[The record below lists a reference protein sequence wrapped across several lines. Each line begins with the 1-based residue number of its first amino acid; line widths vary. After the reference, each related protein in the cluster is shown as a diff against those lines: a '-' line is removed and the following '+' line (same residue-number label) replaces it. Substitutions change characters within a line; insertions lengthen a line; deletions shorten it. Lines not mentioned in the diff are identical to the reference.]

1 MKIILSRK
9 GFDSAAGGVPSPI
22 LPTGELYSIPIP
34 DELSPKQYQEINAG
48 EHSLGALVNDL
59 SKGRIKPTY
68 RAHLDPDLRYE
79 SIERGTGW
87 RPLFGQAGASES
99 HLRKTGVREGDI
111 FLFFGWF
118 KQVTQTAGGYSY
130 VKGAPDQHIMFGWL
144 QVERRIVA
152 GGSCD
157 LPLWAVDHPHFD
169 GDKKYPLNTVYTSTE
184 KLTLPNVKTSRA
196 GAGAF
201 NRYHESLC
209 LTASGQ
215 LRSRWRLP
223 NWFHPGGKNSSLSYH
238 GNLRRWLLEDEH
250 VLLQSAGRGQEFV
263 LDCDEYPEAISW
275 LGEILE
281 CCE

>member
-22 LPTGELYSIPIP
+22 LPTGELYSLPIP

-48 EHSLGALVNDL
+48 QHSLGALVNDL
-59 SKGRIKPTY
+59 SRGRITPTH

-79 SIERGTGW
+79 SIERRRGW
-87 RPLFGQAGASES
+87 RPLFGQASAAES
-99 HLRKTGVREGDI
+99 HLRNTGVSDGDV

-118 KQVTQTAGGYSY
+118 REVRQTAGRYCY
-130 VKGAPDQHIMFGWL
+130 VKGAPDQHIIFGWL
-144 QVERRIVA
+144 QVERRMDS
-152 GGSCD
+152 SCN
-157 LPLWAVDHPHFD
+157 LPSWAADHPHFD
-169 GDKKYPLNTVYTSTE
+169 GDKKYPLNTIYTSTE
-184 KLTLPNVKTSRA
+184 KLTLRNIETHSA

-201 NRYHESLC
+201 NQYHESLC
-209 LTASGQ
+209 LTAAGQ

-223 NWFHPGGKNSSLSYH
+223 AWFHPGGKNSTLSYH
-238 GNLRRWLLEDEH
+238 GNLRRWLLQDDH

-263 LDCDEYPEAISW
+263 LDCDEYPEAIGW
-275 LGEILE
+275 LGEIFE

>member
-9 GFDSAAGGVPSPI
+9 GFDCAAGGVPSPI
-22 LPTGELYSIPIP
+22 LPTGELYSLPIP

-59 SKGRIKPTY
+59 SRGRIKPTY

-79 SIERGTGW
+79 SIRRTGGW

-99 HLRKTGVREGDI
+99 HLRKAAVSEGDV

-118 KQVTQTAGGYSY
+118 RQVTQTAGRYSY
-130 VKGAPDQHIMFGWL
+130 VKGAPDQHIIFGWL

-152 GGSCD
+152 GN
-157 LPLWAVDHPHFD
+157 LPAWAADHPHFD
-169 GDKKYPLNTVYTSTE
+169 GDKKYPLNTIYTSTE
-184 KLTLPNVKTSRA
+184 KLTLHNLETKSA

-201 NRYHESLC
+201 NQYHDSLC
-209 LTASGQ
+209 LTAAGQ

-223 NWFHPGGKNSSLSYH
+223 IWFHPGGKKSSLSYH
-238 GNLRRWLLEDEH
+238 GNLGRWLLQDDH

-263 LDCDEYPEAISW
+263 LDCEEYPEAIAW
-275 LGEILE
+275 LTEIVGCRE
-281 CCE
+281 